1 MPPKNILVI
10 RFSAMGDVML
20 LVPVLKSL
28 THAYPEINITVVTR
42 PRFVAFFADIPGV
55 KVFGADVDKS
65 YRGLPGM
72 FALARKI
79 LSLHK
84 FELVFDLHD
93 HMRTMILRSFLWI
106 SGKKVPVFKKGRRE
120 KKEFVRKHNKVIR
133 KLPHTVERYREVFIR
148 AGYDFDILPGPYISA
163 AADAKK
169 SLNLWL
175 ESLGIVPKR
184 KKWIG
189 IAPFANHLSKVW
201 PGEYTEQLV
210 ERLSAN
216 ESLHFF
222 FFGGGKEEIEFF
234 ESVRSRFPD
243 HCTRV
248 AGVLKI
254 EEEVALLHHIDLM
267 VCVDSSNMHL
277 AVLSGTPLLALWG
290 GTHPDV
296 GFGPWQYDPSV
307 VLQISR
313 EELPCRPCSVYGKE
327 TCLRKDFACLYRLT
341 PELVSKEISRRLAL

>member
-28 THAYPEINITVVTR
+28 THAYPGIKITVVTR
-42 PRFVAFFADIPGV
+42 PRFAAFFSGLQGV
-55 KVFGADVDKS
+55 QVFGVDVDKS
-65 YRGLPGM
+65 YKGLTGM
-72 FALARKI
+72 FALARNI
-79 LSLHK
+79 LSREK
-84 FELVFDLHD
+84 FDMVFDLHD
-93 HMRTMILRSFLWI
+93 HMRTMILRTFLRI
-106 SGKKVPVFKKGRRE
+106 AGKRVLVFRKGRAE

-133 KLPHTVERYREVFIR
+133 KLPHTVDRYREVFIR
-148 AGYDFDILPGPYISA
+148 AGYLFDILPGPYVFPGA
-163 AADAKK
+163 EPKK
-169 SLNLWL
+169 SLSLWL
-175 ESLGIVPKR
+175 ESVGIVPKR

-189 IAPFANHLSKVW
+189 IAPFANHRSKIW
-201 PGEYTEQLV
+201 PGEYTQQLIGL
-210 ERLSAN
+210 LSAN

-222 FFGGGKEEIEFF
+222 FFGGGKDEIEFF
-234 ESVRSRFPD
+234 EQVTSRFPD
-243 HCTRV
+243 RCSRV

-254 EEEVALLHHIDLM
+254 EEEIALLSQIDLM

-307 VLQISR
+307 ILQISR
-313 EELPCRPCSVYGKE
+313 EELPCRPCSVYGRE
-327 TCLRKDFACLYRLT
+327 TCLRNDFACLYRLT
-341 PELVSKEISRRLAL
+341 PELVSREVLRRLAV

>member
-28 THAYPEINITVVTR
+28 THAYPEVNITVVTR
-42 PRFVAFFADIPGV
+42 PRFIAFFAGIPGV

-65 YRGLPGM
+65 YRGLSGM
-72 FALARKI
+72 YGLAREI
-79 LSLHK
+79 LRLGK

-93 HMRTMILRSFLWI
+93 HMRTMILRSFLRM
-106 SGKKVPVFKKGRRE
+106 SGKRVLVFKKGRGE

-133 KLPHTVERYREVFIR
+133 KLPHTIDRYREVFVR
-148 AGYDFDILPGPYISA
+148 AGYDFDILPGPYVSGA
-163 AADAKK
+163 SEAKK
-169 SLNLWL
+169 SLNVWL
-175 ESLGIVPKR
+175 ESVGIVPKR

-189 IAPFANHLSKVW
+189 IAPFANHLSKIW
-201 PGEYTEQLV
+201 PGEYTEQLIG
-210 ERLSAN
+210 LLAQN
-216 ESLHFF
+216 ASLHFF
-222 FFGGGKEEIEFF
+222 FFGGGKEEVEFF
-234 ESVRSRFPD
+234 EMVRSRFPD
-243 HCTRV
+243 RCTCV

-254 EEEVALLHHIDLM
+254 EEEIALLNHIDLM

-277 AVLSGTPLLALWG
+277 AVLAGTPLLALWG

-307 VLQISR
+307 ILQISR

-341 PELVSKEISRRLAL
+341 PELVEKEIFRRLAV